1 MYKYY
6 NKVTTIEVDEYLF
19 KEGTWVLNNNI
30 ELKEKVNF
38 VHNGTEWLF
47 DPTVT
52 KSLAS
57 EDYLILENWV
67 KANKDAGYMDAKY
80 GNSEYWFGGSSY
92 YVNFNIQLAKRRSND
107 PDGVV
112 PADDK
117 EAEAYLLSMV
127 QEGIDLILATEY
139 PTAGAQ
145 VSGVDCFYVISAK
158 VYNGLET
165 FTYTYTFKGLG
176 NAKFELQ
183 GEPEVT
189 K

>member
-1 MYKYY
+1 
-6 NKVTTIEVDEYLF
+6 
-19 KEGTWVLNNNI
+19 
-30 ELKEKVNF
+30 
-38 VHNGTEWLF
+38 
-47 DPTVT
+47 
-52 KSLAS
+52 
-57 EDYLILENWV
+57 
-67 KANKDAGYMDAKY
+67 MDAKY

-127 QEGIDLILATEY
+127 QEGIELILATQSQNEGKK
-139 PTAGAQ
+139 AGA
-145 VSGVDCFYVISAK
+145 DHCFYVISAK

>member
-107 PDGVV
+107 PDG
-112 PADDK
+112 
-117 EAEAYLLSMV
+117 
-127 QEGIDLILATEY
+127 GG
-139 PTAGAQ
+139 AGR
-145 VSGVDCFYVISAK
+145 
-158 VYNGLET
+158 
-165 FTYTYTFKGLG
+165 
-176 NAKFELQ
+176 
-183 GEPEVT
+183 
-189 K
+189 

>member
-1 MYKYY
+1 
-6 NKVTTIEVDEYLF
+6 
-19 KEGTWVLNNNI
+19 
-30 ELKEKVNF
+30 VNF

-127 QEGIDLILATEY
+127 QEGIELILATEY